1 MKHGQPKRTVNTLK
15 HALMGSRGTGQAVGD
30 VEAETA
36 RMRIGKA
43 ILVAPPCAGCGQVD
57 AGFTELTS
65 ETSTIADDGWFIEQP
80 SRRSTI
86 SREGIAEESECP
98 IVAEKPG
105 NSGGAKGVTGP
116 NNRSVRECDD
126 MRRVNARQD

>member
-30 VEAETA
+30 VEAEIA

-43 ILVAPPCAGCGQVD
+43 ILVAPPCAGCGRVD

-65 ETSTIADDGWFIEQP
+65 ETSMIADDGWCGPQR

-86 SREGIAEESECP
+86 SQDRITEESECP
-98 IVAEKPG
+98 IIAEKPG
-105 NSGGAKGVTGP
+105 NSGGAKGSTGP
-116 NNRSVRECDD
+116 NNFSVCECDD
-126 MRRVNARQD
+126 MRRANARQD

>member
-43 ILVAPPCAGCGQVD
+43 ILVAPPCAGCGRVD

-65 ETSTIADDGWFIEQP
+65 ETSMIAGGGWHDRQP

-86 SREGIAEESECP
+86 RRDGITEESECP
-98 IVAEKPG
+98 IVVKKPG

-116 NNRSVRECDD
+116 NNHSMRDCDD
-126 MRRVNARQD
+126 MGWANAHQD